1 MCHLFFRFPDTSHD
15 KKLGLIVLQL
25 FHFLTAMADNFFAR
39 TENNTSVL
47 NSQNVY
53 WPKIW
58 HRLEGTEVVS
68 GWERS
73 LAIHRRK

>member
-1 MCHLFFRFPDTSHD
+1 
-15 KKLGLIVLQL
+15 
-25 FHFLTAMADNFFAR
+25 MADNFFAR

-58 HRLEGTEVVS
+58 HRLEGTEMVS

-73 LAIHRRK
+73 LAIHRRKLEELRLGGQGEESGARRLVKAIDTGH